1 MVHNRLKA
9 VLNTL
14 EDSQIQGKMASSVF
28 RQGATAVISG
38 SAGGVGFAFARIC
51 RQHGMNLALLDRD
64 TENLKAAVSALENAD
79 TKTKSYTIDVS
90 SHSAWQDVAE
100 QVTSNFPSVDLLMLN
115 AGHAPQATTSSQWLD
130 IECFHNTLNTNLFGV
145 INGINTFLPLVEKSQ
160 GPSAIVITGSKQG
173 ITNPPGRPAYNA
185 SKSAVKTL
193 AEHLSHD
200 LRTSSN
206 PAYSPQTSVHL
217 LVPGWTYT
225 GLSGN
230 TGPTASDEVINKKP
244 KGAWLPEQC
253 AEYGVQGIKNGK
265 FYLVCPDNDV
275 DEALDSARM
284 TWAMGDVVEGRSAL
298 SRWDDLF
305 KNDAAAWIEEEARRR
320 REGKSAV
327 VDR

>member
-1 MVHNRLKA
+1 MVHSRLKA
-9 VLNTL
+9 VLKTL
-14 EDSQIQGKMASSVF
+14 EQSRSQVTMATSVF

-64 TENLKAAVSALENAD
+64 TDNLEAAVSALEDAD

-100 QVTSNFPSVDLLMLN
+100 KVSSNFPSVDLLMLN

-130 IECFHNTLNTNLFGV
+130 IECFRNTLNTNLFGV
-145 INGINTFLPLVEKSQ
+145 INGINTFLPLVQKSE

-206 PAYSPQTSVHL
+206 PAYSPHTSVHL

-230 TGPTASDEVINKKP
+230 KGPNASDEVINKKP
-244 KGAWLPEQC
+244 AGAWLPEQC
-253 AEYGVQGIKNGK
+253 AKYGVKGIQDGK
-265 FYLVCPDNDV
+265 FYLICPDNDV
-275 DEALDSARM
+275 DEALDQARM
-284 TWAMGDVVEGRSAL
+284 TWTMGDVVESRSAL
-298 SRWDDLF
+298 SRWDELF

-327 VDR
+327 IDR